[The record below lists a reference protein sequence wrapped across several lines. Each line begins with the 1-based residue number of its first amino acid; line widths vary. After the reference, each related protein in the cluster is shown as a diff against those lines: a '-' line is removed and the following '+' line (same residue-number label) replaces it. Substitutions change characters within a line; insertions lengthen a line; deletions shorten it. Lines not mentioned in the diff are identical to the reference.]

1 MIKLLGKL
9 PRKFYLAVSGGVD
22 SMAAYDF
29 LKNNHEVTPIFFNHG
44 TKDSDHAEEIV
55 RLFMPKTLIVDKIQN
70 KITKGQSLE
79 EYWRIERS
87 VFFYK
92 VRHAHISQFL
102 GEVPA
107 IVTAHHLDDVVETW
121 LFSSMH
127 GQSKLIEHY
136 NGLVTRPFL
145 LTRKE
150 ELENWA
156 EKKKVVYIEDLSNN
170 DTSRM
175 RNYIRHEMMPHVLK
189 VNPGIHKLLANKLR
203 TKHNGQS
210 ND

>member
-9 PRKFYLAVSGGVD
+9 PRKIYLAVSGGVD
-22 SMAAYDF
+22 SMAAYNF

-44 TKDSDHAEEIV
+44 TKDSEHAEEIV
-55 RLFMPKTLIVDKIQN
+55 RLFMPKTLIVGNVKGKIE
-70 KITKGQSLE
+70 KGQSLE
-79 EYWRIERS
+79 EYWRNERS
-87 VFFYK
+87 AFFAGIRY
-92 VRHAHISQFL
+92 AHISQYL
-102 GEVPA
+102 GEIPT
-107 IVTAHHLDDVVETW
+107 IVTVHHLDDVVETW
-121 LFSSMH
+121 VFSSLH
-127 GQSKLIEHY
+127 GQPKLIEHY

-175 RNYIRHEMMPHVLK
+175 RNYIRHEMMPHILK
-189 VNPGIHKLLANKLR
+189 VNPGIHKLLANKIR
-203 TKHNGQS
+203 NRSQNG
-210 ND
+210 